1 MKNQTLSR
9 ERMRKIKMFDVN
21 MEKVEITKK
30 DGTKEVYNI
39 SPLPGEYLEDLYFV
53 MNAFRS
59 DSIELPEGAPKKEVD
74 ERAKEESDRIL
85 KVLGTEAS
93 KKLHKLVFASLSLSY
108 PDQDKLLLNRF
119 ASQNIMTF
127 IGPVI
132 SANMPSNK

>member
-1 MKNQTLSR
+1 
-9 ERMRKIKMFDVN
+9 MFDVN

-53 MNAFRS
+53 MNAFKS
-59 DSIELPEGAPKKEVD
+59 DAPELPEGAPKKDVE
-74 ERAKEESDRIL
+74 AKEKAESNRVL

-93 KKLHKLVFASLSLSY
+93 KKLHRLVNASLAQSY
-108 PDQDKLLLNRF
+108 PEQDKEKLNKF

-132 SANMPSNK
+132 KANMPSNE